1 MGAQFNSGMNL
12 FNGLRGVNQL
22 NQVNNVVM
30 AQSYLVKRT
39 TQDVLSSV
47 ALQYLQVLLDQ
58 ELLKIADENLSAQK
72 ALLEQ
77 MQGFFEVGTR
87 AITDVYSQDAIMKA
101 AEVSFIRA
109 RNTLQNDKSILA
121 QTLQLDPSQDFDV
134 VYPEYVGDIR
144 KFKSASLDSLVD
156 IAINNRADLE
166 QLRYQVKANQYFY
179 KSLQSGYLP
188 SISLYAN
195 YGSFYY
201 SEIPLSFGEQFRTFN
216 PSFSYG
222 AQLSIPIFS
231 RLVNKTQRMNAQ
243 VQLKNAELNRQNLE
257 KTVKLDV
264 QRALNNVINAF
275 ENLDASNVQFRSGE
289 LALDTRE
296 ESYRLGISTQIELAQ
311 ARQTFV
317 QGASAKAQAEVT
329 LIFNRILLDYS
340 LGILKEEDI
349 VN

>member
-1 MGAQFNSGMNL
+1 MAGYAAFLPSLNVSGNVQKQSGQQPNTTTGDLENLQTTYMGAQFNSGMNL

-179 KSLQSGYLP
+179 KSVAGLIDLFEYKPMLSRHPFSLLP
-188 SISLYAN
+188 
-195 YGSFYY
+195 
-201 SEIPLSFGEQFRTFN
+201 
-216 PSFSYG
+216 
-222 AQLSIPIFS
+222 
-231 RLVNKTQRMNAQ
+231 
-243 VQLKNAELNRQNLE
+243 
-257 KTVKLDV
+257 
-264 QRALNNVINAF
+264 RA
-275 ENLDASNVQFRSGE
+275 
-289 LALDTRE
+289 RE
-296 ESYRLGISTQIELAQ
+296 PQ
-311 ARQTFV
+311 A
-317 QGASAKAQAEVT
+317 
-329 LIFNRILLDYS
+329 
-340 LGILKEEDI
+340 
-349 VN
+349 